1 MNAIWT
7 TLLIICL
14 ALLTATSPNSVLTL
28 CVQSGKQAL
37 DYTFE
42 LVAIYAL
49 WQGVFCVA
57 EKCNLV
63 QKLAKML
70 SKLNKFLYGNVTMQ
84 AQEYLALNMASNL
97 VGVGNAAT
105 PSAIEAIKLMEDGDK
120 LSRGGAM
127 LFVVNACGLQLVPTT
142 VIGLRATFGSQN
154 PSGILLPT
162 IVCTVATLVLGVFLT
177 NLAYPQKPSTAF
189 DGCKTKQGVTAL

>member
-14 ALLTATSPNSVLTL
+14 ALLTVTDPNSVLTL

-63 QKLAKML
+63 EKLAKAL
-70 SKLNKFLYGNVTMQ
+70 SKLNNFLYGNVTKQ

-97 VGVGNAAT
+97 LGVGNAST
-105 PSAIEAIKLMEDGDK
+105 PSAIEAIKLMEGNDN

-127 LFVVNACGLQLVPTT
+127 LFVVNACGLQIVPTT

-162 IVCTVATLVLGVFLT
+162 IVCTAFSLMLGIFLT
-177 NLAYPQKPSTAF
+177 NLAYPKKS
-189 DGCKTKQGVTAL
+189 

>member
-1 MNAIWT
+1 
-7 TLLIICL
+7 
-14 ALLTATSPNSVLTL
+14 VE
-28 CVQSGKQAL
+28 SGKQAL

-63 QKLAKML
+63 VKLAKAL
-70 SKLNKFLYGNVTMQ
+70 SKLNKFLYGNVTKQ

-97 VGVGNAAT
+97 IGVGNAST
-105 PSAIEAIKLMEDGDK
+105 PSAIEAIKLMETSDNI
-120 LSRGGAM
+120 SRGGAM

-154 PSGILLPT
+154 PSKILLPT
-162 IVCTVATLVLGVFLT
+162 IVCTAFSLMLGIFLT
-177 NLAYPQKPSTAF
+177 NLAYPKKS
-189 DGCKTKQGVTAL
+189 